1 MARYLHPNRGPD
13 ETEGTVLEGFSP
25 TVMGTLDPNWRVRR
39 ISVEVTDVLGF
50 ALEDC
55 VGVPVLDAVHP
66 MDAPTALSHMTSLA
80 LNEAAV
86 ALHLRVRKRPRG
98 WQLARVFLCSLIDSK
113 SSPFAFALTPLDA
126 LPAPALPVP
135 GPEANRVRELE
146 FRLRRVAAEV
156 RAAGI
161 TLFPVAPADSRDLD
175 LLAELS
181 PRQHDILQRL
191 VAGQRTPAIAR
202 DLFLSQNTV
211 RNHLSAIFRRFGVH
225 SQSQLLE
232 RVKSLQSSSTATA
245 ENPRPIET
253 DRH

>member
-98 WQLARVFLCSLIDSK
+98 WQLARVVLCSLIDSK
-113 SSPFAFALTPLDA
+113 SSPFAFSLTPLDA
-126 LPAPALPVP
+126 LPAPAPRCRAPKRTVSASSNSACGGSRQKFGPPVS
-135 GPEANRVRELE
+135 RS
-146 FRLRRVAAEV
+146 
-156 RAAGI
+156 
-161 TLFPVAPADSRDLD
+161 FPSPPPTPRDLD